1 MTNEELN
8 ERFALLAQGLDD
20 LRGVVS
26 ETRADL
32 AHFAERAG
40 VVTTAI
46 QEIKST
52 QVQQGQLLQS
62 LVAGQERHEAILR
75 SLAAGQERQE
85 AILAELI
92 RQRPSAGSSN

>member
-8 ERFALLAQGLDD
+8 ERFALLAKGLDD

-32 AHFAERAG
+32 AHFAEWAG

-46 QEIKST
+46 QELQTT
-52 QVQQGQLLQS
+52 QVQQAALSQ
-62 LVAGQERHEAILR
+62 

-85 AILAELI
+85 AIWAELI
-92 RQRPSAGSSN
+92 RQRSSDGSSN